1 MYGQLPADTLAELLL
16 YLNDHESF
24 DSLKGLGTV
33 SRQALGAALQSLA
46 AKLKAEGIESA
57 ETPDFKDW
65 KEVSEPFRKLLSQL
79 SPREAKLLLKGL
91 GN

>member
-1 MYGQLPADTLAELLL
+1 
-16 YLNDHESF
+16 HESF

-33 SRQALGAALQSLA
+33 SRQALGAALKSLA
-46 AKLKAEGIESA
+46 AQLKAEAPEA
-57 ETPDFKDW
+57 VEAPNFQDW
-65 KEVSEPFRKLLSQL
+65 KELAEPFRKLLAQL

>member
-1 MYGQLPADTLAELLL
+1 MYGPLPADTLAELLL

-24 DSLKGLGTV
+24 DSLKGLGSV
-33 SRQALGAALQSLA
+33 SRQALAAALTSLA
-46 AKLKAEGIESA
+46 AKLKAELPDATEP
-57 ETPDFKDW
+57 PDFKDW
-65 KEVSEPFRKLLSQL
+65 KEVTEPFRKLLAQL

>member
-1 MYGQLPADTLAELLL
+1 MYGPLPADTLAELLL
-16 YLNDHESF
+16 YLNEHESF

-33 SRQALGAALQSLA
+33 SRQALGAALRGLA
-46 AKLKAEGIESA
+46 EKLKAELPEA
-57 ETPDFKDW
+57 EETPDFKDW
-65 KEVSEPFRKLLSQL
+65 KELSEPFRKILDQL

>member
-1 MYGQLPADTLAELLL
+1 MYGPLPADTLAELLL

-33 SRQALGAALQSLA
+33 SRQALGAALKTLA
-46 AKLKAEGIESA
+46 AQLKAQTPA
-57 ETPDFKDW
+57 ANETPDFKDW
-65 KEVSEPFRKLLSQL
+65 KEVAEPFRKLLSQL
-79 SPREAKLLLKGL
+79 SPREAQLLLKGL